1 MPTLTEAMEQA
12 SISLLADEE
21 LITPINNILMI
32 NPETREIDLPES
44 EKMLGVKLDKDV
56 ERKYFKCPKIVGDN
70 IDLSQH
76 KIYVVYQKTDE
87 QLRTLYDVPCLYWCE
102 DMKVDE
108 TGDYITFSWKLSG
121 NVFDD
126 SGFIAFKIVAKYV
139 DSESGMIK
147 TRWNTIPTIG
157 IVKMTLSDG
166 EEIIEQYAD
175 IITQLLQKMENV
187 EQIATSEAMQG
198 YVNQYL
204 TEHPLENIARF
215 DGSTGVIEL

>member
-56 ERKYFKCPKIVGDN
+56 ESKYFKCPKIVGDN

-87 QLRTLYDVPCLYWCE
+87 QLRTLYDVPCPYWCE

-121 NVFDD
+121 NVFDN
-126 SGFIAFKIVAKYV
+126 SGFIAFKVVAKYV
-139 DSESGMIK
+139 DSESGTIK

-187 EQIATSEAMQG
+187 EVIATPEAMQD

-204 TEHPLENIARF
+204 TEHPVENIARF